1 METVSS
7 EQLVISAL
15 LFAAIKSRTMAPVH
29 LTSLVG
35 INMPYG
41 KEICAGVGAGGES
54 SLCLLKANSNASE
67 VLRGIAGLM
76 NLQEF

>member
-1 METVSS
+1 
-7 EQLVISAL
+7 
-15 LFAAIKSRTMAPVH
+15 MAPVH

-41 KEICAGVGAGGES
+41 KEICMGVGAGGES

-67 VLRGIAGLM
+67 ALQGIAGLM

>member
-1 METVSS
+1 METAAS

-29 LTSLVG
+29 LTSLAG

-41 KEICAGVGAGGES
+41 KEICMGGGQGGRA
-54 SLCLLKANSNASE
+54 SLHLLKANSNASE
-67 VLRGIAGLM
+67 VLQGIAGLM
-76 NLQEF
+76 NLQDF